1 MKNIF
6 VSKTWQKINLGILTA
21 IIIISIGIFNYQ
33 PIQAQT
39 EENLPTQFIQWC
51 QRQNEFSPDIQKVV
65 QLLLNEVQ
73 TKDCSQAAK
82 RLTVIR
88 NLNLTSQNISDIS
101 PLASLTNLRN
111 LQIYNNQIS
120 DISPLRNL
128 TELTHLQLGYN
139 PIADITPLSELVNLQ
154 FLSLIRTKLTDISA
168 LKGLTELREL
178 RLAENKISNIQP
190 LAGLTN
196 LNRLDLSHNE
206 ISDITPVQNLT
217 DLLELDISF
226 NNIREAKTV
235 LQSLSN
241 LKEVNL
247 IGNPLPNNVCPLDP
261 NILCIELGL
270 Q

>member
-1 MKNIF
+1 MKNILLM
-6 VSKTWQKINLGILTA
+6 SKTWQKINLGILTA
-21 IIIISIGIFNYQ
+21 ILLIGIGIFNYQ

-39 EENLPTQFIQWC
+39 EENLPTQFIEWC
-51 QRQNEFSPDIQKVV
+51 QRQNEFSTDIQQVV
-65 QLLLNEVQ
+65 QVLLREVQ
-73 TKDCSQAAK
+73 TKDCSQAAM

-88 NLNLTSQNISDIS
+88 NVNVTSQNISDIS

-111 LQIYNNQIS
+111 LQLYNNQIS
-120 DISPLRNL
+120 DIRPLKNL
-128 TELTHLQLGYN
+128 TELTNLQLGYN
-139 PIADITPLSELVNLQ
+139 PIADITPLSELVNLKS
-154 FLSLIRTKLTDISA
+154 LSLIRTKLTDISA

-178 RLAENKISNIQP
+178 RLAENQISNIQP

-247 IGNPLPNNVCPLDP
+247 IGNPLPDNVCPLDP
-261 NILCIELGL
+261 NILCIELG
-270 Q
+270 